1 MIDVSKLCLF
11 PSFWVV
17 TPGAHRFCVNIAFET
32 QALKSSVRGCIC
44 DSVFF
49 CVYNG
54 LCLYYLNKNYN
65 WNTEKKVRSIFSR
78 DILSYSL
85 MDMDWPKH

>member
-1 MIDVSKLCLF
+1 MQKLMIDVSKLCLF

-54 LCLYYLNKNYN
+54 LCLYYLNKI
-65 WNTEKKVRSIFSR
+65 TIGTQKRQCAQFSPET
-78 DILSYSL
+78 YF
-85 MDMDWPKH
+85 HTH